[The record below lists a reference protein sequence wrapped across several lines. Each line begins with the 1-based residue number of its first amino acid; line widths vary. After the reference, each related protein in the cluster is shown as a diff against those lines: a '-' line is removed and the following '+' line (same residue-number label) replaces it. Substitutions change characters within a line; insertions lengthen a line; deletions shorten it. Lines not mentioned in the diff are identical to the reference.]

1 MFLRDYPAELTP
13 NGKGG
18 FVVTFP
24 DVPEAIT
31 EIMDESELEE
41 TATDCLVTAVDFY
54 IEDHRPFPAPSKK
67 KKNQVIIQLPVSIS
81 AKILL
86 LNTMIANNIRPV
98 DLARRMGIKPQ
109 EVNRII
115 DTGHTTKIDTIAKAL
130 SVLGKN
136 LQLSIR

>member
-1 MFLRDYPAELTP
+1 MFSRDYPAVLTP
-13 NGKGG
+13 NGEGG
-18 FVVTFP
+18 YIVTFR

-31 EIMDESELEE
+31 EIWDKNELKE

-54 IEDHRPFPAPSKK
+54 IEDHRLFPAPSKTK
-67 KKNQVIIQLPVSIS
+67 KDDVIIQLPISIS

-86 LNTMIANNIRPV
+86 LNTMVSGNIRPV
-98 DLARRMGIKPQ
+98 DLAKKMGIKPQ

-136 LQLSIR
+136 LQLSI

>member
-1 MFLRDYPAELTP
+1 MFSRDYPATLTP
-13 NGKGG
+13 NGEGG
-18 FVVTFP
+18 YIVTFR

-31 EIMDESELEE
+31 EIWDKNELKE

-54 IEDHRPFPAPSKK
+54 IEDHRLFPAPSKT
-67 KKNQVIIQLPVSIS
+67 KNDDVIIQLPISIS

-86 LNTMIANNIRPV
+86 LNTMVSGNIRPV
-98 DLARRMGIKPQ
+98 DLAKKMGIKPQ

-136 LQLSIR
+136 LQLSI

>member
-1 MFLRDYPAELTP
+1 MFSRDYPATLTP
-13 NGKGG
+13 NGEGG
-18 FVVTFP
+18 YIVTFR

-31 EIMDESELEE
+31 EIWDKNELKE

-54 IEDHRPFPAPSKK
+54 IEDYRLFPAPSKTK
-67 KKNQVIIQLPVSIS
+67 KDDVIIQLPISIS

-86 LNTMIANNIRPV
+86 LNTMVSGNIRPV
-98 DLARRMGIKPQ
+98 DLAKKMGIKPQ

-136 LQLSIR
+136 LQLSI

>member
-1 MFLRDYPAELTP
+1 MFSRDYPATLTP
-13 NGKGG
+13 NGEGG
-18 FVVTFP
+18 YIVTFR

-31 EIMDESELEE
+31 EIWDKNELKE

-54 IEDHRPFPAPSKK
+54 IEDHRLFPAPSKSK
-67 KKNQVIIQLPVSIS
+67 KDDVIIQLPISIS

-86 LNTMIANNIRPV
+86 LNTMVSGNIRPA
-98 DLARRMGIKPQ
+98 DLAKKMGIKPQ

-136 LQLSIR
+136 LQLSI

>member
-1 MFLRDYPAELTP
+1 MFSRDYPATLTP
-13 NGKGG
+13 NGEGG
-18 FVVTFP
+18 YIVTFR

-31 EIMDESELEE
+31 EIWDKNELKE
-41 TATDCLVTAVDFY
+41 TVTDCLVTAVDFY
-54 IEDHRPFPAPSKK
+54 IEDHRLFPAPSKTK
-67 KKNQVIIQLPVSIS
+67 KDDVIIQLPISIS

-86 LNTMIANNIRPV
+86 LNTMVSGNIRPV
-98 DLARRMGIKPQ
+98 DLAKKMGIKPQ

-136 LQLSIR
+136 LQLSI

>member
-1 MFLRDYPAELTP
+1 MFSRDYPATLSP
-13 NGKGG
+13 NGEGG
-18 FVVTFP
+18 YIVTFR

-31 EIMDESELEE
+31 EIWDKNELKE

-54 IEDHRPFPAPSKK
+54 IEDHRLFPAPSKTK
-67 KKNQVIIQLPVSIS
+67 KDDVIIQLPISIS

-86 LNTMIANNIRPV
+86 LNTMVSGNIRPV
-98 DLARRMGIKPQ
+98 DLAKKMGIKPQ

-136 LQLSIR
+136 LQLSI

>member
-1 MFLRDYPAELTP
+1 MFSRDYPATLTP
-13 NGKGG
+13 NGEGG
-18 FVVTFP
+18 YIVTFR

-31 EIMDESELEE
+31 EIWDKNELKE

-54 IEDHRPFPAPSKK
+54 IEDHRLFPTPSKTK
-67 KKNQVIIQLPVSIS
+67 KDDVIIQLPISIS

-86 LNTMIANNIRPV
+86 LNTMVSGNIRPV
-98 DLARRMGIKPQ
+98 DLAKKMGIKPQ

-136 LQLSIR
+136 LQLSI

>member
-1 MFLRDYPAELTP
+1 MFSRDYPATLTP
-13 NGKGG
+13 NGEGG
-18 FVVTFP
+18 YIVTFR

-31 EIMDESELEE
+31 EIWDKNELKE

-54 IEDHRPFPAPSKK
+54 IEDHRLFPAPSKPK
-67 KKNQVIIQLPVSIS
+67 KDNVIIQLPISIS

-86 LNTMIANNIRPV
+86 LNTMVSGNIRPV
-98 DLARRMGIKPQ
+98 DLAKKMGIKPQ

-136 LQLSIR
+136 LQLSI

>member
-1 MFLRDYPAELTP
+1 MFSRDYPATLTP
-13 NGKGG
+13 NGEGG
-18 FVVTFP
+18 YIVTFR

-31 EIMDESELEE
+31 EIWDKNELKE

-54 IEDHRPFPAPSKK
+54 IEDHRLFPAPSKTK
-67 KKNQVIIQLPVSIS
+67 KDGVIIQLPISIS

-86 LNTMIANNIRPV
+86 LNTMVSGNIRPV
-98 DLARRMGIKPQ
+98 DLAKKMGIKPQ

-136 LQLSIR
+136 LQLSI

>member
-1 MFLRDYPAELTP
+1 MFSRDYPATLTP
-13 NGKGG
+13 NGEGG
-18 FVVTFP
+18 YIVTFR

-31 EIMDESELEE
+31 EIWDKNELKE

-54 IEDHRPFPAPSKK
+54 IEDHRLFPAPSKTK
-67 KKNQVIIQLPVSIS
+67 KDDVIIQLPISIS

-86 LNTMIANNIRPV
+86 LNTMVSGNIRPV
-98 DLARRMGIKPQ
+98 DLAEKMGIKPQ

-136 LQLSIR
+136 LQLSI

>member
-1 MFLRDYPAELTP
+1 MFSRDYPATLTP
-13 NGKGG
+13 NGEGG
-18 FVVTFP
+18 YIVTFR

-31 EIMDESELEE
+31 EIWDKNELKE

-54 IEDHRPFPAPSKK
+54 IEDHRLFPAPSKTK
-67 KKNQVIIQLPVSIS
+67 KDDVIIQLPISIS

-86 LNTMIANNIRPV
+86 LNTMVSGNIRPV
-98 DLARRMGIKPQ
+98 DLAKKMGIKPQ

-115 DTGHTTKIDTIAKAL
+115 DTGYTTKIDTIAKAL

-136 LQLSIR
+136 LQLSI

>member
-1 MFLRDYPAELTP
+1 MFSRDYPATLTP

-18 FVVTFP
+18 YIVTFR

-31 EIMDESELEE
+31 EIWDKNELKE

-54 IEDHRPFPAPSKK
+54 IEDHRLFPAPSKTK
-67 KKNQVIIQLPVSIS
+67 KDDVIIQLPISIS

-86 LNTMIANNIRPV
+86 LNTMVSGNIRPV
-98 DLARRMGIKPQ
+98 DLAKKMGIKPQ

-136 LQLSIR
+136 LQLSI

>member
-1 MFLRDYPAELTP
+1 MFSRDYPATLTP
-13 NGKGG
+13 NGEGG
-18 FVVTFP
+18 YIVTFR

-31 EIMDESELEE
+31 EIWDKSELKE

-54 IEDHRPFPAPSKK
+54 IEDHRLFPAPSKTK
-67 KKNQVIIQLPVSIS
+67 KDDVIIQLPISIS

-86 LNTMIANNIRPV
+86 LNTMVSGNIRPV
-98 DLARRMGIKPQ
+98 DLAKKMGIKPQ

-136 LQLSIR
+136 LQLSI

>member
-1 MFLRDYPAELTP
+1 MFSRDYPAVLTP
-13 NGKGG
+13 NGEGG
-18 FVVTFP
+18 FIVTFP

-31 EIMDESELEE
+31 EIWNKEELKK

-54 IEDHRPFPAPSKK
+54 IEDHRLFPAPSKPK
-67 KKNQVIIQLPVSIS
+67 KDNVIIQLPISIS

-86 LNTMIANNIRPV
+86 LNTMVSGNIRPV
-98 DLARRMGIKPQ
+98 DLAKKMGIKPQ

-130 SVLGKN
+130 DVLGKN
-136 LQLSIR
+136 LQLSI

>member
-1 MFLRDYPAELTP
+1 MFSRDYPAVLTP
-13 NGKGG
+13 NGEGG
-18 FVVTFP
+18 FIVTFP

-31 EIMDESELEE
+31 EIWNKEELKE

-54 IEDHRPFPAPSKK
+54 IEDHRLFPAPSKPK
-67 KKNQVIIQLPVSIS
+67 KGDVIIQLPISIS

-86 LNTMIANNIRPV
+86 LNTMVSGNIRPV
-98 DLARRMGIKPQ
+98 DLAKKMGIKPQ

-130 SVLGKN
+130 DVLGKN
-136 LQLSIR
+136 LQLSI

>member
-13 NGKGG
+13 NGEGV

-54 IEDHRPFPAPSKK
+54 IEDHRPFPSPSKK
-67 KKNQVIIQLPVSIS
+67 KKKSGNYSITS
-81 AKILL
+81 INKRK
-86 LNTMIANNIRPV
+86 NI
-98 DLARRMGIKPQ
+98 
-109 EVNRII
+109 
-115 DTGHTTKIDTIAKAL
+115 IAKYNDC
-130 SVLGKN
+130 K
-136 LQLSIR
+136 

>member
-1 MFLRDYPAELTP
+1 MFSRDYPATLTP
-13 NGKGG
+13 NGEGG
-18 FVVTFP
+18 YIVTFR

-31 EIMDESELEE
+31 EIWDKNELKE

-54 IEDHRPFPAPSKK
+54 IEDHRLFPAPSKTK
-67 KKNQVIIQLPVSIS
+67 KDDVIIQLPISIS

-86 LNTMIANNIRPV
+86 LNTMVLGNIRPV
-98 DLARRMGIKPQ
+98 DLAKKMGIKPQ

-136 LQLSIR
+136 LQLSI

>member
-1 MFLRDYPAELTP
+1 MFSRDYPAVLTP
-13 NGKGG
+13 NGEGG
-18 FVVTFP
+18 FIVTFP

-31 EIMDESELEE
+31 EIWNKEELKE

-54 IEDHRPFPAPSKK
+54 IEDHRLFPAPSKPK
-67 KKNQVIIQLPVSIS
+67 KDNVIIQLPISIS

-86 LNTMIANNIRPV
+86 LNTMVSGNIRPV
-98 DLARRMGIKPQ
+98 DLAKKMGIKPQ

-136 LQLSIR
+136 LQLSI

>member
-1 MFLRDYPAELTP
+1 MFSRDYPATLTP
-13 NGKGG
+13 NGEGG
-18 FVVTFP
+18 YIVTFR

-31 EIMDESELEE
+31 EIWDKNELKE

-54 IEDHRPFPAPSKK
+54 IEDHRLFPAPSKSK
-67 KKNQVIIQLPVSIS
+67 KDDVIIQLPISIS

-86 LNTMIANNIRPV
+86 LNTMVSGNIRPV
-98 DLARRMGIKPQ
+98 DLAKKMGIKPQ

-130 SVLGKN
+130 DVLGKN
-136 LQLSIR
+136 LQLSI

>member
-1 MFLRDYPAELTP
+1 MFSRDYPATLTP
-13 NGKGG
+13 NGEGG
-18 FVVTFP
+18 YIVTFR

-31 EIMDESELEE
+31 EIWDKNELKE

-54 IEDHRPFPAPSKK
+54 IEDHRLFPAPSKTK
-67 KKNQVIIQLPVSIS
+67 KDDVIIQLPTSIS

-86 LNTMIANNIRPV
+86 LNTMVSGNIRPV
-98 DLARRMGIKPQ
+98 DLAKKMGIKPQ

-136 LQLSIR
+136 LQLSI

>member
-1 MFLRDYPAELTP
+1 MFSRDYPATLTP
-13 NGKGG
+13 NGEGG
-18 FVVTFP
+18 YIVTFR

-31 EIMDESELEE
+31 EIWDKNELKE
-41 TATDCLVTAVDFY
+41 TATDCLVTADDFY
-54 IEDHRPFPAPSKK
+54 IEDHRLFPAPSKTK
-67 KKNQVIIQLPVSIS
+67 KDDVIIQLPISIS

-86 LNTMIANNIRPV
+86 LNTMVSGNIRPV
-98 DLARRMGIKPQ
+98 DLAKKMGIKPQ

-136 LQLSIR
+136 LQLSI

>member
-1 MFLRDYPAELTP
+1 MFSRDYPATLTP
-13 NGKGG
+13 NGEGG
-18 FVVTFP
+18 YIVTFR

-31 EIMDESELEE
+31 EIWDKNELKE
-41 TATDCLVTAVDFY
+41 TATDCLVTSVDFY
-54 IEDHRPFPAPSKK
+54 IEDHRLFPAPSKTK
-67 KKNQVIIQLPVSIS
+67 KDDVIIQLPISIS

-86 LNTMIANNIRPV
+86 LNTMVSGNIRPV
-98 DLARRMGIKPQ
+98 DLAKKMGIKPQ

-136 LQLSIR
+136 LQLSI

>member
-1 MFLRDYPAELTP
+1 MFSRDYPAVLTP
-13 NGKGG
+13 NGEGG
-18 FVVTFP
+18 FIVTFP

-31 EIMDESELEE
+31 EIWNKEELKE

-54 IEDHRPFPAPSKK
+54 IEDHRLFPAPSKPK
-67 KKNQVIIQLPVSIS
+67 KDNVIIQLPISTS

-86 LNTMIANNIRPV
+86 LNTMVSGNIRPV
-98 DLARRMGIKPQ
+98 DLAKKMGIKPQ

-130 SVLGKN
+130 DVLGKN
-136 LQLSIR
+136 LQLSI

>member
-1 MFLRDYPAELTP
+1 MFSRDYPATLTP
-13 NGKGG
+13 NGEGG
-18 FVVTFP
+18 YIVTFR

-31 EIMDESELEE
+31 EIWDKNELKE

-54 IEDHRPFPAPSKK
+54 IEDHRLFPAPSKTK
-67 KKNQVIIQLPVSIS
+67 KDDVIIQLPISIS

-86 LNTMIANNIRPV
+86 LNTMVSGNIRPV
-98 DLARRMGIKPQ
+98 DLAKKMGIKPQ

-136 LQLSIR
+136 LQLSI

>member
-1 MFLRDYPAELTP
+1 MFSRDYPATLTP
-13 NGKGG
+13 NGEGG
-18 FVVTFP
+18 YIVTFR

-31 EIMDESELEE
+31 EIWDKNELKE
-41 TATDCLVTAVDFY
+41 TATDCLDTAVDFY
-54 IEDHRPFPAPSKK
+54 IEDHRLFPAPSKTK
-67 KKNQVIIQLPVSIS
+67 KDDVIIQLPISIS

-86 LNTMIANNIRPV
+86 LNTMVSGNIRPV
-98 DLARRMGIKPQ
+98 DLAKKMGIKPQ

-136 LQLSIR
+136 LQLSI

>member
-1 MFLRDYPAELTP
+1 MFSRDYPTTLTP
-13 NGKGG
+13 NGEGG
-18 FVVTFP
+18 YIVTFR

-31 EIMDESELEE
+31 EIWDKNELKE

-54 IEDHRPFPAPSKK
+54 IEDHRLFPAPSKTK
-67 KKNQVIIQLPVSIS
+67 KDDVIIQLPISIS

-86 LNTMIANNIRPV
+86 LNTMVSGNIRPV
-98 DLARRMGIKPQ
+98 DLAKKMGIKPQ

-136 LQLSIR
+136 LQLSI

>member
-1 MFLRDYPAELTP
+1 MFSRDYPATLTP
-13 NGKGG
+13 NGEGG
-18 FVVTFP
+18 YIVTFR
-24 DVPEAIT
+24 DVPEART
-31 EIMDESELEE
+31 EIWDKNELKE

-54 IEDHRPFPAPSKK
+54 IEDHRLFPAPSKTK
-67 KKNQVIIQLPVSIS
+67 KDDVIIQLPISIS

-86 LNTMIANNIRPV
+86 LNTMVSGNIRPV
-98 DLARRMGIKPQ
+98 DLAKKMGIKPQ

-136 LQLSIR
+136 LQLSI

>member
-1 MFLRDYPAELTP
+1 MFSRDYPATLTP
-13 NGKGG
+13 NGEGG
-18 FVVTFP
+18 YIVTFR

-31 EIMDESELEE
+31 EIWDKNELKE

-54 IEDHRPFPAPSKK
+54 IEDHRLFPAPSKT
-67 KKNQVIIQLPVSIS
+67 KKNDVIIQLPISIS

-86 LNTMIANNIRPV
+86 LNTMVSGNIRPV
-98 DLARRMGIKPQ
+98 DLAKKMGIKPQ

-136 LQLSIR
+136 LQLSI

>member
-1 MFLRDYPAELTP
+1 MFSRDYPATLTP
-13 NGKGG
+13 NGEGG
-18 FVVTFP
+18 YIVTFR

-31 EIMDESELEE
+31 EIWDKNQLKE

-54 IEDHRPFPAPSKK
+54 IEDHRLFPAPSKTK
-67 KKNQVIIQLPVSIS
+67 KDDVIIQLPISIS

-86 LNTMIANNIRPV
+86 LNTMVSGNIRPV
-98 DLARRMGIKPQ
+98 DLAKKMGIKPQ

-136 LQLSIR
+136 LQLSI

>member
-1 MFLRDYPAELTP
+1 MFSRDYPATLTP
-13 NGKGG
+13 NGEGG
-18 FVVTFP
+18 YIVTFR

-31 EIMDESELEE
+31 EIWDRNELKE

-54 IEDHRPFPAPSKK
+54 IEDHRLFPAPSKTK
-67 KKNQVIIQLPVSIS
+67 KDDVIIQLPISIS

-86 LNTMIANNIRPV
+86 LNTMVSGNIRPV
-98 DLARRMGIKPQ
+98 DLAKKMGIKPQ

-136 LQLSIR
+136 LQLSI

>member
-1 MFLRDYPAELTP
+1 MFSRDYPATLTP
-13 NGKGG
+13 NGEGG
-18 FVVTFP
+18 YIVTFR

-31 EIMDESELEE
+31 EICDKNELKE

-54 IEDHRPFPAPSKK
+54 IEDHRLFPAPSKTK
-67 KKNQVIIQLPVSIS
+67 KDDVIIQLPISIS

-86 LNTMIANNIRPV
+86 LNTMVSGNIRPV
-98 DLARRMGIKPQ
+98 DLAKKMGIKPQ

-136 LQLSIR
+136 LQLSI